1 MSVSGKL
8 VFEGT
13 LPPPPDLTRVL
24 AYLFTVGS
32 GTRSNSML
40 STTDA
45 TGNVSISP
53 VTPGRYR
60 VVSSVTNTAAPGA
73 PAWSV
78 RSVTMGG
85 RDVTDLPF
93 EIAPGE
99 TPSLVVTFTDQV
111 SELSGRLLSA
121 SGEPMTDYYVIV
133 LPADRQYWL
142 SQSRRMASARPD
154 ANGRYIF
161 RGLPAGEYR
170 LAATTDLVPRDLGD
184 VGALAQ
190 LSAQAAAIT
199 LTLGEKK
206 TFDMKIAK

>member
-60 VVSSVTNTAAPGA
+60 VVSSVANTAAPGA

-111 SELSGRLLSA
+111 SELSGRPCRR
-121 SGEPMTDYYVIV
+121 SGEPMTDYYVIAATIGSAGCRE
-133 LPADRQYWL
+133 P
-142 SQSRRMASARPD
+142 RMASARPD
-154 ANGRYIF
+154 ANGRYLQGAAGG
-161 RGLPAGEYR
+161 RVPACGDDGSR
-170 LAATTDLVPRDLGD
+170 AA
-184 VGALAQ
+184 
-190 LSAQAAAIT
+190 
-199 LTLGEKK
+199 
-206 TFDMKIAK
+206 